1 MPLIAQTIASI
12 YDGVSQQPDKLR
24 TTGQS
29 QSQLNVFDS
38 MVYGKIKRPPTTH
51 VAKLGSGTWVNP
63 YIFAVNRDSVTKYHV
78 VVAGG
83 TCYVFDGIT
92 GASYTVLTP
101 KGSAYLTL
109 APTVPPA
116 MQSGFRFT
124 QVQDTTFIVN
134 QTISPQ
140 PLQGAAT
147 EPAIFEALVTV
158 ALGDY
163 GTNYY
168 VTINNITAGFQATNP
183 NSPVSRAQLST
194 DQMAQ
199 QLYDSFT
206 SNATLNGQFNF
217 TLLGTIG
224 STQGASTLYVTRK
237 DGADFQISA
246 SDGLNDGGIVV
257 VKGTVQNI
265 ENLPARARNGM
276 VVQVAPDPDNKY
288 DVTYY
293 VYDNLGSVN
302 LAGIWRE
309 AAAPGIL
316 TTLDPATMPWQLQ
329 KGGDLVNG
337 FPAAGN
343 PPPPIIG
350 QGGITTSYED
360 GNFNNKGV
368 WAVGTSYVAGVYI
381 SYLGKTYLSL
391 VNANLGN
398 IPSSS
403 PTDWQI
409 DTSVEQQRLQL
420 TQDSESYTLTLYTLD
435 GSHNE
440 IVTFYY
446 DVDAGNLPTGQ
457 FIQVNI
463 HDVGLGINYP
473 QVFAGGTNVL
483 NFPQVIPTNGS
494 SGDEFIVTLNYSIG
508 STPKSSVAASVT
520 LHAPQDPSGFNSVQ
534 VQIPRAISI
543 TWNSDWTYPAGVGIN
558 VQLVGLSTQTFTPAT
573 DSTADQVATLAAALN
588 FSGGSYTGSVLDG
601 NTTLY
606 TKNPGLLTSALVSY
620 NWSDLIQ
627 YYNADLQLAPGELVG
642 YTFQDL
648 TDGSS
653 GIITANSVNTI
664 TFSSGLS
671 GGTSN
676 IVHLNDL
683 VAVNGPEDVF
693 VLQPVN
699 WTTRNVGDD
708 LTNPF
713 PSLTYD
719 FITEVGFTSGRLV
732 LLSGENVI
740 CSGSDDIF
748 NLFRTTVTQLLDGDR
763 IDISA
768 NSGTVSDWHSLVHWA
783 EGAWLFAGNV
793 QAQLPTDPALANSS
807 VSIQSLTIYQSQ
819 PTMRPLG
826 MDRRVFFTRLRSPN
840 SAAPVTEVMRYMRA
854 RFPLAGFFAE
864 SITKHIPT
872 YLAGTP
878 LQLVGDPQLELVV
891 LLTSAVPNQLYPYK
905 FVYDQAQDLQMES
918 WSTWQLDP
926 GCTILAMDFLDGVLG
941 LIIQRSDGVYL
952 EYLDCQV
959 ALYESP
965 S

>member
-1 MPLIAQTIASI
+1 MPLIAQTVQAI

-29 QSQLNVFDS
+29 QTQLNVFDS

-83 TCYVFDGIT
+83 SCYVFDGIT

-109 APTVPPA
+109 APTSPPA
-116 MQSGFRFT
+116 MQSGFRFA

-134 QTISPQ
+134 QTISPNPLAGQFTPTAQ
-140 PLQGAAT
+140 P
-147 EPAIFEALVTV
+147 EALVTV

-168 VTINNITAGFQATNP
+168 VTLNGITVGFQATTP

-199 QLYDSFT
+199 QLFVAFT
-206 SNATLNGQFNF
+206 ENATLRGQFYF
-217 TLLGTIG
+217 TLLGIIG
-224 STQGASTLYVTRK
+224 TTEGASTIYITRK

-246 SDGLNDGGIVV
+246 NDGLNDGGIVV

-265 ENLPARARNGM
+265 ENLPARAMNGQ
-276 VVQVAPDPDNKY
+276 VVEVAPDPDNKF

-293 VYDNLGSVN
+293 AYDNLGSAN
-302 LAGIWRE
+302 LAGVWRE
-309 AAAPGIL
+309 CAAPGIL
-316 TTLDPATMPWQLQ
+316 TTIDPATMPWQLT
-329 KGGDLVNG
+329 KGGDIIAGFNADGTPPMPIVGPGNVTIWYEGLSGYTATQRQSFVN
-337 FPAAGN
+337 
-343 PPPPIIG
+343 
-350 QGGITTSYED
+350 D
-360 GNFNNKGV
+360 GDHF
-368 WAVGTSYVAGVYI
+368 T
-381 SYLGKTYLSL
+381 
-391 VNANLGN
+391 
-398 IPSSS
+398 
-403 PTDWQI
+403 
-409 DTSVEQQRLQL
+409 
-420 TQDSESYTLTLYTLD
+420 YTLAHLAGIAGEVL
-435 GSHNE
+435 
-440 IVTFYY
+440 TFYY
-446 DVDAGNLPTGQ
+446 DVDAGTLPVGQ
-457 FIQVNI
+457 FVSVNI

-473 QVFAGGTNVL
+473 QYFAGGTTVL
-483 NFPQVIPTNGS
+483 NFSQVIPTTGS
-494 SGDEFIVTLNYSIG
+494 SGDGFICTLNYSNG
-508 STPKSSVAASVT
+508 TPKDSQKVTVTFHAYNDSTGLNTVTESIPDGVLLTWNADWTYAMGVAINVTIAGFGTETYTPATDETAAQVAAGVAALTGWSHLLTGSVVNGISTLFAQNGLNPIPAAASVT
-520 LHAPQDPSGFNSVQ
+520 YGWTPSQQYHNASL
-534 VQIPRAISI
+534 
-543 TWNSDWTYPAGVGIN
+543 DM
-558 VQLVGLSTQTFTPAT
+558 AT
-573 DSTADQVATLAAALN
+573 N
-588 FSGGSYTGSVLDG
+588 
-601 NTTLY
+601 
-606 TKNPGLLTSALVSY
+606 
-620 NWSDLIQ
+620 
-627 YYNADLQLAPGELVG
+627 ELVG
-642 YTFQDL
+642 YIFRDL
-648 TDGSS
+648 TDGSTAT
-653 GIITANSVNTI
+653 ITSNTATTI
-664 TFSSGLS
+664 TFTGGLS
-671 GGTSN
+671 GGTTN
-676 IVHLNDL
+676 TVRKNDV
-683 VAVNGPEDVF
+683 VAVAGPANVF

-699 WTTRNVGDD
+699 WSPREVGDD
-708 LTNPF
+708 TTNPF

-732 LLSGENVI
+732 LLSGENVV
-740 CSGSDDIF
+740 CSGSNDIF

-840 SAAPVTEVMRYMRA
+840 SAVPVTEVMRYMRA

-864 SITKHIPT
+864 GITKHIPT
-872 YLAGTP
+872 YLAGIP
-878 LQLVGDPQLELVV
+878 LQLVGDPQLEMVV
-891 LLTSAVPNQLYPYK
+891 LLTSAVPNQVYPYI
-905 FVYDQAQDLQMES
+905 FHYNAAQDLEMES
-918 WSTWQLDP
+918 WSTWQFDP